1 MNKKYCLFPFYANTQ
16 YLSIFRRNSVFI
28 NFQLMKISYLI
39 IKGDLNHVNQ
49 ILLDKMNYIKLIIR
63 ISPFK
68 IIKVIFGSFASYPLV
83 NTHFNFKGE
92 PI

>member
-1 MNKKYCLFPFYANTQ
+1 
-16 YLSIFRRNSVFI
+16 
-28 NFQLMKISYLI
+28 MKISYLI
-39 IKGDLNHVNQ
+39 IKGDLNHMNQ
-49 ILLDKMNYIKLIIR
+49 ILLDKMDYIKLIIR